1 MSMKRVRIAWLSVIL
16 LQSNVGLSIDS
27 WSGMFSSVKSFP
39 LFQAS
44 FWSNLGHGF
53 GIPPSGYV
61 YSFSVHNDSSEDVWV
76 GQQRIVSLMGGC
88 FPEAGG
94 WSVSPPILP
103 GTQWSQKNKE
113 YYFEMFIKTT
123 PKDYSN
129 HMPYL
134 QHSDVLY
141 QHDLIQLQTQH
152 STHENYFRVY
162 TGRDFL
168 NGAYVHRQKAEY
180 LGYID
185 MSGKK
190 DPNALTFISNLS
202 SLVIKNSTQ
211 KNYYIGFSSQPA
223 VAVTDMKESLCS
235 VFALVASD
243 SFAKISAFST
253 LTSLRPGTVGVFDAT
268 TKTCLQTIHIA
279 GQGFKD
285 MPYTIEIYQDP
296 GSSTVELGWQGLV
309 SGHYDMPMNRV
320 RDITPIW
327 GYFWYQSSAQY
338 KSGVDLPGTV
348 WIVSVESQPEILATV
363 TPGQVVQFLIKR
375 PEIGTRKQIYF
386 LYVDQSDSAK
396 AQSFVQRFLSGAIGT
411 SIVTSYNKQAGA
423 LISQA
428 ALQLQPQQANSKG
441 TATASQSSES
451 ISPALMSQAVQGS
464 LKINRGQIVDTVSG
478 TTGYLLGGD
487 VFLPLGTGSTPMYYS
502 LVPSIQTAEMLP
514 TSAVINMFAEQ
525 SVTTA
530 PKGMPTPIMST
541 YALLPTITPGST
553 ASAVATVVT
562 PT

>member
-1 MSMKRVRIAWLSVIL
+1 MNMKHMRIAWLSLMIV
-16 LQSNVGLSIDS
+16 QSSIVLPIDS
-27 WSGMFSSVKSFP
+27 WSGMWSSVKSFP
-39 LFQAS
+39 LFQGS
-44 FWSNLGHGF
+44 FWENIGHGF
-53 GIPPSGYV
+53 GVPPSGYV
-61 YSFSVHNDSSEDVWV
+61 YSFSVYNDSNKPAWV
-76 GQQRIVSLMGGC
+76 GQQRIISLMGGC

-94 WSVSPPILP
+94 WSVSSPILP
-103 GTQWSQKNKE
+103 GTHFTQKNKE

-123 PKDYSN
+123 PDSYSN

-141 QHDLIQLQTQH
+141 QQDLIQLQKEH

-162 TGRDFL
+162 TGRDFS
-168 NGAYVHRQKAEY
+168 NGAYVHTQKAEY
-180 LGYID
+180 LGYRD

-190 DPNALTFISNLS
+190 DPNALSFSSDLS
-202 SLVIKNSTQ
+202 SLVIKNSTD
-211 KNYYIGFSSQPA
+211 KNYYIGFCSQSGLLASNMTQSMCP
-223 VAVTDMKESLCS
+223 

-243 SFAKISAFST
+243 SFGTLSIFST

-268 TKTCLQTIHIA
+268 TKTCLQTIDITA
-279 GQGFKD
+279 QGFKD

-296 GSSTVELGWQGLV
+296 GSSIVELGWQGLV

-320 RDITPIW
+320 RDITPIL
-327 GYFWYQSSAQY
+327 GYFWYQSVAQY

-348 WIVSVESQPEILATV
+348 WIVSVGSQSEILATV
-363 TPGQVVQFLIKR
+363 TPGQAVQFLITR
-375 PEIGTRKQIYF
+375 PEIDTKKQIYF
-386 LYVDQSDSAK
+386 LYVNQSDTVK

-411 SIVTSYNKQAGA
+411 PILTSYNKQADA
-423 LISQA
+423 LMSQA
-428 ALQLQPQQANSKG
+428 ALQLQPKQAKG
-441 TATASQSSES
+441 QAVSTTSQ

-464 LKINRGQIVDTVSG
+464 LKINRGQIVDPVSG

-487 VFLPLGTGSTPMYYS
+487 VFLPLGIGSTPMYYS
-502 LVPSIQTAEMLP
+502 LVPSYQTTENLP

-530 PKGMPTPIMST
+530 PKGMPTPIMSS
-541 YALLPTITPGST
+541 YAPLPTITPGST
-553 ASAVATVVT
+553 APAVTTTVT